1 MSISAGR
8 VSSRAG
14 TDDQLAP
21 RTSVVPKTLAPRWP
35 PRETVTLELPPR
47 ACVHPGLH
55 ALLVCVDEDKL
66 SKDDVIGACALP
78 IGRWLRDTG
87 APLAGAVGSVKFD
100 EPLLC
105 NGRECGRLRG
115 ELELV
120 PPDEHPE
127 TPATPTS
134 ASPSKRAT
142 RSWW

>member
-1 MSISAGR
+1 MRRS
-8 VSSRAG
+8 
-14 TDDQLAP
+14 LPP

-35 PRETVTLELPPR
+35 ARETVTLELPPR
-47 ACVHPGLH
+47 AHVHPGLH

-78 IGRWLRDTG
+78 LGRWLRESG

-100 EPLLC
+100 EPLLF

-120 PPDEHPE
+120 PPDEL
-127 TPATPTS
+127 PATTRS
-134 ASPSKRAT
+134 APPSKRAA